1 MHFPFF
7 HPGLTGNSIGPP
19 WQNAAAFVLTA
30 VHHVPILR
38 HLVIREDFENRTHPE
53 LLLLVLDFM
62 NGNQQLLLLLFLPC
76 LTFFSEPLQQQRIGS
91 STSE

>member
-1 MHFPFF
+1 
-7 HPGLTGNSIGPP
+7 
-19 WQNAAAFVLTA
+19 
-30 VHHVPILR
+30 
-38 HLVIREDFENRTHPE
+38 
-53 LLLLVLDFM
+53 M